1 MIPFSFQ
8 LRKLKERQITL
19 LDNCYL
25 QKKWACK
32 TTSIYFN
39 RYCITSRRQINNHL
53 FFMKPRF
60 VIDPDNFPS
69 FDAKIAKFLKNFF
82 FRIIYQLSKN
92 F

>member
-25 QKKWACK
+25 QKKIGLAK
-32 TTSIYFN
+32 QP
-39 RYCITSRRQINNHL
+39 RRRQINNHL
-53 FFMKPRF
+53 FFIKPRF

-69 FDAKIAKFLKNFF
+69 FDAKIAKFLKDFF
-82 FRIIYQLSKN
+82 SHNIPA
-92 F
+92 